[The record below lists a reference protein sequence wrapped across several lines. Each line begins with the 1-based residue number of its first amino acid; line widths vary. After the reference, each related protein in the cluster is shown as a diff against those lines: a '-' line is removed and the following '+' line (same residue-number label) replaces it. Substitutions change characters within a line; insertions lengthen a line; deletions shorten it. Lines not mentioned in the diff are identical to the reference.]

1 LFSGHD
7 ISVIQEETLLEPP
20 TNIIDINDTEQASM
34 IFENNNIL
42 ASSEEPY
49 NDDQNSVYNSSEMP
63 DDSGIFENTF
73 LTTSYSPLKP
83 TLSHSSEITGRR
95 IINIMHFI
103 KQIQK
108 IDHTPFSCSFK
119 DMLLENERRHGFMSS
134 FNFKCQMCSK
144 KCVIE
149 TEDENSNMI
158 KINTA
163 AVIGIV
169 NTGGGYG
176 QIKEIMTTLEIP
188 TMNNNTYNKEHDI
201 VCEKFEEA
209 ATQTMYTAA
218 KEEARLAIEAGDV
231 DVDGV
236 PLIAVVA
243 DGSWC
248 KRSYRTMYNSLS
260 GAVSFF

>member
-1 LFSGHD
+1 
-7 ISVIQEETLLEPP
+7 
-20 TNIIDINDTEQASM
+20 
-34 IFENNNIL
+34 
-42 ASSEEPY
+42 
-49 NDDQNSVYNSSEMP
+49 MP

-73 LTTSYSPLKP
+73 LITSESPIKP
-83 TLSHSSEITGRR
+83 TPSHSSEITGRR
-95 IINIMHFI
+95 IINLMHFI
-103 KQIQK
+103 KQIQE

-119 DMLLENERRHGFMSS
+119 DMLLESERRHGFMSS
-134 FNFKCQMCSK
+134 FNFKCQMCNI

-149 TEDENSNMI
+149 TEDEKSNMI

-176 QIKEIMTTLEIP
+176 QLKEIMTTLEIP

-231 DVDGV
+231 DLDGV
-236 PLIAVVA
+236 PFIAVVA

-260 GAVSFF
+260 GTVSFSFRFRKFSVRLNIFFG